1 MTLSSLFLSY
11 QTWSLKAESHTWKMS
26 TLPLNYIISFFY
38 ELYII
43 LTNCRRMI
51 CVAILL
57 CNIHTVLLFCAL
69 KHVMSVSLM
78 FYLKNMAYKFLL
90 LCFIEYV
97 LNYNNFLSKV
107 MFLLR
112 PINLLLILLRLQML
126 FWEKFSCCTNSIHI
140 KYLFI
145 QKKHCCFIPILTLSI
160 NKIMQWV
167 VLMLLILSC

>member
-1 MTLSSLFLSY
+1 MHERWALCHWTTLLHS
-11 QTWSLKAESHTWKMS
+11 
-26 TLPLNYIISFFY
+26 FY

-43 LTNCRRMI
+43 LTNFKRTI
-51 CVAILL
+51 FITNTNFFVKYLL
-57 CNIHTVLLFCAL
+57 CCNCAL
-69 KHVMSVSLM
+69 KHVMFVSLM

-97 LNYNNFLSKV
+97 LNYNNFLSKI

-112 PINLLLILLRLQML
+112 PINLLLILFGLQIL

-145 QKKHCCFIPILTLSI
+145 QKKNCCFIPILTLSI